1 MHFSLSRTTPAV
13 PDIQQH
19 YLQWKTEHI
28 ALIQPM
34 ISTQPLMTLK
44 KKLKTYIT
52 RDVMSA
58 DQLQLIS
65 TLSEREM
72 GLAE

>member
-1 MHFSLSRTTPAV
+1 M
-13 PDIQQH
+13 
-19 YLQWKTEHI
+19 
-28 ALIQPM
+28 IQPM
-34 ISTQPLMTLK
+34 ISIQPLMTLK